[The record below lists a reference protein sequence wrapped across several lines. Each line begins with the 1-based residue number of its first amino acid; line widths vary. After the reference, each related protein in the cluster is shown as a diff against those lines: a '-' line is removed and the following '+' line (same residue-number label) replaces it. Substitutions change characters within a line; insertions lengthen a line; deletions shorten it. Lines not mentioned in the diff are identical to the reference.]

1 MSDLNKALTKLK
13 SKEKD
18 KKIKGFKEGGEV
30 VKDKIGSIDTSPN
43 SGLITVKGFGASRR
57 T

>member
-1 MSDLNKALTKLK
+1 MSDLNKALTKLR

-30 VKDKIGSIDTSPN
+30 VKDKIVSIDTSPN

>member
-1 MSDLNKALTKLK
+1 MDNLKKALTKLK

-18 KKIKGFKEGGEV
+18 KKIKGFKEGGEI
-30 VKDKIGSIDTSPN
+30 VKEKIVAMDTSPN
-43 SGLITVKGFGASRR
+43 SGLITVKGFGAGRR

>member
-1 MSDLNKALTKLK
+1 MNNLNKALTKLK

-30 VKDKIGSIDTSPN
+30 VKDKIVSIDTSPN

>member
-1 MSDLNKALTKLK
+1 MSDLNKALTKVK

-30 VKDKIGSIDTSPN
+30 VKDKIVSIDTSPN